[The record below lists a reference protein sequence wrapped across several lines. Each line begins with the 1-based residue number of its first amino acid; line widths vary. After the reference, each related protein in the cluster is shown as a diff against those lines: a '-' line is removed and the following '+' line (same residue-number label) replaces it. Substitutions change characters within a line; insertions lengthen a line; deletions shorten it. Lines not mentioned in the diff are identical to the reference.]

1 VRLMYHFVEHTR
13 ACEICGKPYKV
24 GGGRGLWNKLT
35 CGPACAREKFRRKCV
50 AWRRARREQR
60 LILKLRVVRV
70 CAVCG
75 RPFTLKR
82 SSAWNRMLC
91 SRACQEERLRQQYRA
106 WRRAHPDYS
115 RERIRRRKEA
125 AKGKASRQSSDDL
138 APGFCLGCGGKIRR
152 APYGE
157 KRSANI
163 KDMAHWHLTCY
174 RRFHYRWTRGLFKGQ
189 GVERACVICGR
200 KFASRRFG
208 PVIQKVCSEEC
219 RKEQSLRLVKAWR
232 ERNPEQVELWIEAK
246 RDRLHAL
253 RQGMRQR

>member
-1 VRLMYHFVEHTR
+1 MRLMYHFVEHTR

-50 AWRRARREQR
+50 AWSRARREQG
-60 LILKLRVVRV
+60 LILKLGVVRV

-75 RPFTLKR
+75 QPFTLKR

-91 SRACQEERLRQQYRA
+91 SRACQEERLRCQHQA
-106 WRRAHPDYS
+106 WLRAHPDYFRC
-115 RERIRRRKEA
+115 RERKRRRKEA
-125 AKGKASRQSSDDL
+125 DDGL
-138 APGFCLGCGGKIRR
+138 PPGLCLGCGGKVRR

-157 KRSANI
+157 KRSANVR
-163 KDMAHWHLTCY
+163 DMAHWHLTCY
-174 RRFHYRWTRGLFKGQ
+174 ARFMYRWTRGLFKGQ

-208 PVIQKVCSEEC
+208 PVIQKVCSGEC